1 MAQVTPHKAN
11 KATSERINNMAR
23 GVVCIPRARQS
34 VLARANRRML
44 ASSAPADHAGPS
56 TLSNT
61 DSNGEYI
68 AGAKMNAFFEVHFV
82 YLIPFF

>member
-1 MAQVTPHKAN
+1 MDRASSQGG
-11 KATSERINNMAR
+11 ILW
-23 GVVCIPRARQS
+23 CIWSHQ
-34 VLARANRRML
+34 ARANRRML